1 MAPMAPWLSGGC
13 QVLGL
18 LVGNP
23 PPPPGTIVI
32 SLQGVN
38 TKATL
43 AGNVA
48 GRSVRFSSVSREG
61 GSPTS
66 SSLVDDLDSLE
77 EIRSRVCIRAAEAST
92 RPCLWLFGKS
102 TVHPCFWGHLV
113 SFCPSSVLP
122 LPRHT
127 PTAAYE
133 ELSAGWLCGPG
144 FCDLSVVTWWLG
156 DLSRSS
162 NC

>member
-92 RPCLWLFGKS
+92 RPCLWLF
-102 TVHPCFWGHLV
+102 
-113 SFCPSSVLP
+113 P
-122 LPRHT
+122 LGSPRFILASGDT
-127 PTAAYE
+127 WC
-133 ELSAGWLCGPG
+133 LSAPALFSPSPATPQQLLMKSCLLVGCVALG
-144 FCDLSVVTWWLG
+144 SVI
-156 DLSRSS
+156 SQ
-162 NC
+162 

>member
-1 MAPMAPWLSGGC
+1 MAPWLSGGC

-48 GRSVRFSSVSREG
+48 GRSVLFSSVSREG
-61 GSPTS
+61 AVPDIQQLGGRPGQSGGNKVTC
-66 SSLVDDLDSLE
+66 VYTCC
-77 EIRSRVCIRAAEAST
+77 RSEHEAMSVAL
-92 RPCLWLFGKS
+92 PFGKS

-144 FCDLSVVTWWLG
+144 FCDLSVVTWWIG